1 MMIRMTVIVQGLEAD
16 LSGAML
22 TMIPL
27 FRCPLSEQ
35 TWETRMT
42 KKEGCT
48 NNLRFGPLILLLL
61 YKRMIC

>member
-1 MMIRMTVIVQGLEAD
+1 MMIRMTVIAQGLEAD
-16 LSGAML
+16 LSGAMP

-48 NNLRFGPLILLLL
+48 NNLRFGLPTLLLL
-61 YKRMIC
+61 CKRMMC